1 MRQRAGSF
9 QVVPTRPVNPAL
21 YPSDII
27 HQTSKS
33 SSFFP
38 LYRLIRGG
46 LDVSGGKNYQKWWFS
61 SLDVKID
68 SLQMIHIYEIYK
80 LFQSPFSQ
88 YLADYAKASAEV
100 LHVRKKIKDY
110 GSTPQYQQEL
120 QAALAALDAEY
131 DNIKSKYNALTVK
144 VESFE
149 SLNSIVEADYKATR

>member
-1 MRQRAGSF
+1 
-9 QVVPTRPVNPAL
+9 
-21 YPSDII
+21 
-27 HQTSKS
+27 
-33 SSFFP
+33 
-38 LYRLIRGG
+38 
-46 LDVSGGKNYQKWWFS
+46 
-61 SLDVKID
+61 
-68 SLQMIHIYEIYK
+68 MIHIYEIYK

-100 LHVRKKIKDY
+100 IHVRKKIKDH